1 MLRFFFFFSSRRRHT
16 RYWRDWSSDV
26 CSSDLMST
34 QIEVAMEKMVF
45 RKTNGQTGRHLA
57 VTPENSTMRHLC
69 YGRIILNSSKT
80 SVTFSNG
87 NRETGLLCLSGNAT
101 VKVRGKAFEIGK
113 FDAIYIPRDSSIEI
127 STSNSVDLA
136 EFSSDVTGTYPL
148 KVVRY
153 AEVQKDPGLKFVT
166 GGPGSSRELSMLIA
180 KNVEAGRLVA
190 GFTYSDSGNW
200 TSWPPHEHAKMLEE
214 IYVYFDMP
222 EPAYGIQLV
231 YNDTEYPEL
240 VTVVRDGDAVLMPSG
255 YHPNVSVPG
264 HRIAFLWAM
273 AAHREVED
281 RQFGVVN
288 IQPGFQ
294 QGGSGLE
301 VGRK

>member
-1 MLRFFFFFSSRRRHT
+1 MNTITARPL
-16 RYWRDWSSDV
+16 
-26 CSSDLMST
+26 
-34 QIEVAMEKMVF
+34 EKMVF
-45 RKTNGQTGRHLA
+45 RSTNAKMGRHLS
-57 VTPENSTMRHLC
+57 VTPQNSTMRHLA
-69 YGRIILNSSKT
+69 YGRIRLDSTTPSA
-80 SVTFSNG
+80 SFANG
-87 NRETGLLCLSGNAT
+87 DRETGLILLSGKTT
-101 VKVRGKAFEIGK
+101 VGTGGKQFELAQY
-113 FDAIYIPRDSSIEI
+113 DAIYIPRDSKIEV
-127 STSNSVDLA
+127 STKSEVDIA
-136 EFSSDVTGTYPL
+136 EFSSDVEGKYPL
-148 KVVRY
+148 QVVRY
-153 AEVQKDPGLKFVT
+153 AETSKDAGLKFSA
-166 GGPGSSRELSMLIA
+166 GGPGSSRQLNMLIA

-190 GFTYSDSGNW
+190 GFTHSDPGNW

-214 IYVYFDMP
+214 MYVYFDMP

-231 YNDTEYPEL
+231 YNNTEYPEL

>member
-1 MLRFFFFFSSRRRHT
+1 MET
-16 RYWRDWSSDV
+16 QAEVDV
-26 CSSDLMST
+26 
-34 QIEVAMEKMVF
+34 EKMVF

-57 VTPENSTMRHLC
+57 VTPANSTMRHLS
-69 YGRIILNSSKT
+69 YGRIILDASQSSV
-80 SVTFSNG
+80 SFNNG
-87 NRETGLLCLSGNAT
+87 DQETGLICLSGNAV
-101 VKVRGKAFEIGK
+101 VKTAGQEVEIGR
-113 FDAIYIPRDSSIEI
+113 FDAIYVPRDSTIEV
-127 STSNSVDLA
+127 STNHSVDFA
-136 EFSSDVTGTYPL
+136 EFSSDVSGQYPL
-148 KVVRY
+148 KFVRY
-153 AEVQKDPGLKFVT
+153 ADVIKDAGLKFAA
-166 GGPGSSRELSMLIA
+166 GGPGSSRELTMLIA
-180 KNVEAGRLVA
+180 KNVQAGRLVA
-190 GFTYSDSGNW
+190 GFTYSEPGNW
-200 TSWPPHEHAKMLEE
+200 TSWPPHEHEKMLEE
-214 IYVYFDMP
+214 MYVYFDMP

-231 YNDTEYPEL
+231 YNNTQYPEL

-301 VGRK
+301 TGRK

>member
-1 MLRFFFFFSSRRRHT
+1 
-16 RYWRDWSSDV
+16 
-26 CSSDLMST
+26 MST

-69 YGRIILNSSKT
+69 YGRIILNSSKP

-101 VKVRGKAFEIGK
+101 VKVGGKGFEIGK

-190 GFTYSDSGNW
+190 GFTYSDPGNW

-240 VTVVRDGDAVLMPSG
+240 ITAVRDGDAVLMSSG

-288 IQPGFQ
+288 VQPGFAV
-294 QGGSGLE
+294 GGSGLDA
-301 VGRK
+301 GKAK

>member
-1 MLRFFFFFSSRRRHT
+1 
-16 RYWRDWSSDV
+16 
-26 CSSDLMST
+26 
-34 QIEVAMEKMVF
+34 
-45 RKTNGQTGRHLA
+45 
-57 VTPENSTMRHLC
+57 MRHLS
-69 YGRIILNSSKT
+69 YGRIILNSSKPLV
-80 SVTFSNG
+80 SFSDG

-101 VKVRGKAFEIGK
+101 VKAAGKEFEIGK
-113 FDAIYIPRDSSIEI
+113 FDAIYVPRDSSIEI
-127 STSNSVDLA
+127 STKNSVDLA
-136 EFSSDVTGTYPL
+136 EFSSDVTGRYPL

-153 AEVQKDPGLKFVT
+153 ADVQKDPGLKFVT
-166 GGPGSSRELSMLIA
+166 GGPGSSRELNMLIA

-190 GFTYSDSGNW
+190 GFTYSDPGNW

-240 VTVVRDGDAVLMPSG
+240 ITAVRDGDAVLMPSG

-288 IQPGFQ
+288 IQPGFDRS
-294 QGGSGLE
+294 GSGLE
-301 VGRK
+301 TGRKK